1 MNRDGRQRRRPHR
14 VALLAAAILAAMVL
28 TSCAEAGLFEAELP
42 DDGPP
47 PPTSTAA
54 ARRFAEKAVAAGE
67 SVGGAGYFTLNL
79 TEEEV
84 TSFLNIGVVLLQRF
98 QSVPLENLEQLQ
110 GIPDLEGID
119 ELGKWQELLNQR
131 ERLPELGGGRL
142 RLRLRI
148 EEPAVHFRGNGHI
161 IVRGSIRFL
170 IVNLPVRIVAA
181 PRASGGEIVL
191 DFIEGQL
198 GPAPMPEFVFDYLGR
213 QLSRAILAGRE
224 YGEITE
230 IRVGDGI
237 LTISGRRNE

>member
-1 MNRDGRQRRRPHR
+1 MNHNARQRRRRYR
-14 VALLAAAILAAMVL
+14 VVLLGAATLAAMLL
-28 TSCAEAGLFEAELP
+28 TSCAGSGLLEADLP
-42 DDGPP
+42 NDGPL

-67 SVGGAGYFTLNL
+67 NVGGAGYFTLSL

-98 QSVPLENLEQLQ
+98 QSVPLESLEQLE
-110 GIPDLEGID
+110 GIPELEGID

-131 ERLPELGGGRL
+131 ERLPDLGDGRL

-148 EEPAVHFRGNGHI
+148 EEPAVYFRGNGHV

-181 PRASGGEIVL
+181 PRASRGDIVL

-198 GPAPMPEFVFDYLGR
+198 GPAPMPEFVFDYLGK
-213 QLSRAILAGRE
+213 QLSRAIMAGRE

-230 IRVGDGI
+230 IRVGDGV
-237 LTISGRRNE
+237 LTISGRRNQ